1 MAWGFQTWDANGKP
15 NNYGLVPITVVGQF
29 PVAQDQVSGSVTY
42 PVPAGYVLDYIH
54 SPRSFFPTTKR
65 RVITITGGTV
75 SLSQGADTSYGIGSE
90 SAQAAMIV
98 VYVRKA

>member
-1 MAWGFQTWDANGKP
+1 MSWGFQTWDANGKP
-15 NNYGLVPITVVGQF
+15 NNYGFIPVTVVGQF
-29 PVAQDQVSGSVTY
+29 SVDLDQVSGSY
-42 PVPAGYVLDYIH
+42 SFPVPAGHVLDYIH
-54 SPRSFFPTTKR
+54 SPRAFFPTTKR
-65 RVITITGGTV
+65 RVITISGGNV